1 MAAVSLKQYFYIY
14 FYFQMYVNDTIWEK
28 KLFYGN
34 LEEKN
39 PLVYIY
45 IKKVP

>member
-14 FYFQMYVNDTIWEK
+14 FLFLNVCKLYNLGK

-39 PLVYIY
+39 PFVYIY